1 MAGSALVFHQLVVAE
16 PQSDVR
22 GHHNGVDAVQ
32 DDDGVIAVEQLVGDA
47 GGVADENDAE
57 KLEAFSPVVT
67 RCPGFPDGCGPG
79 KSETDQHGDFKYTHN
94 RCLSLYLKKN
104 KGKSP

>member
-32 DDDGVIAVEQLVGDA
+32 DDDGIIAVEQFVGDTCSIS
-47 GGVADENDAE
+47 DENDAE

-67 RCPGFPDGCGPG
+67 RCPRFPDGGGPG
-79 KSETDQHGDFKYTHN
+79 ESEADQHDDFKYTHN
-94 RCLSLYLKKN
+94 
-104 KGKSP
+104 